1 MEMESSMKVKSL
13 RTIKKQIAKYE
24 DDINFLLAKMN
35 EPRVTDQDR
44 NMYTRFY
51 NTANDKKNILK
62 WVIGE
67 ISKAP

>member
-35 EPRVTDQDR
+35 EPKVTDQDR